1 MQDISITTKLAIETY
16 AELMNITF
24 TEALVRVSESETA
37 QENIKMLMFVA
48 R

>member
-24 TEALVRVSESETA
+24 NEALVRVSESEPA
-37 QENIKMLMFVA
+37 QENVKMLMFMV